1 LTTWAEQALDSQYKT
16 NPISNVD
23 QHGLQTI
30 PNTCPLLQDAIA
42 NLHNQRTQFLQQ
54 MVEE

>member
-1 LTTWAEQALDSQYKT
+1 LTTWAELALDSQYKT
-16 NPISNVD
+16 NPISNLD